1 MKLKAIILDVIQK
14 DIYPAE
20 LTIEEGIFKEV
31 KPITDETYTLDVNGI
46 VVPGLIDAHIH
57 IESTMLNLSHFASV
71 AVRHGVTSVIC
82 DPHEMANVA
91 GKNGVISMM
100 EFAKDIPFGFHFAIP
115 SCVPATIFETAGGA
129 ITSNDVEELIQMD

>member
-46 VVPGLIDAHIH
+46 VVPG
-57 IESTMLNLSHFASV
+57 
-71 AVRHGVTSVIC
+71 
-82 DPHEMANVA
+82 
-91 GKNGVISMM
+91 
-100 EFAKDIPFGFHFAIP
+100 
-115 SCVPATIFETAGGA
+115 
-129 ITSNDVEELIQMD
+129 